1 MKLYVFQGGSITLL
15 LTVLVGLLWKSKG
28 ADFIS
33 IAEKKCEKQSLKYLP
48 SFYLIFAEFFFAL
61 SKKKDDNLLRNPPQV
76 EQ

>member
-33 IAEKKCEKQSLKYLP
+33 IAEKNAKNK
-48 SFYLIFAEFFFAL
+48 
-61 SKKKDDNLLRNPPQV
+61 V
-76 EQ
+76 